1 MNQNFNCYLNRTKP
15 VKRISSLLTGLLIL
29 PTLAVAEPVNL
40 GAILPLS
47 GDMASWG
54 INVRR
59 GVDLAA
65 KSDSNIVT
73 HYEDEGFC
81 NTARALSAANDLVS
95 RRGTRFLLTGCLN
108 GTKVITPI
116 ATREKLLI
124 LSGGL
129 LSGEEKHP
137 EVSSLLSLSGQIASE
152 GAELAKLVT
161 DKGHSKVAFVRYDDE
176 FTAAV
181 HRSLTKSLVERD
193 AKGAVLDFP
202 VASDFM
208 DYSSI
213 LTRARQQGADA
224 LLAYVG
230 EKQLLTLIKR
240 RNELGLKLATY
251 SGYIIESNAFTDAD
265 RKLLEGIVY
274 AYPELAAPEDP
285 ARIEFERKYHAEYG
299 ATERPISNTYFVYD
313 GINVFRK
320 AVQSCESKTPECIRN
335 YFLTK
340 GPFHG
345 ASGTFDYTE
354 SGFVNRR
361 FVVKTIRNGEFV
373 PLRAALE
380 NR

>member
-1 MNQNFNCYLNRTKP
+1 M
-15 VKRISSLLTGLLIL
+15 KRICCLLSGLFVL
-29 PTLAVAEPVNL
+29 PTLAFAEPVNL

-47 GDMASWG
+47 GDIASWG
-54 INVRR
+54 VNVRR

-65 KSDSNIVT
+65 QNDANIVT
-73 HYEDEGFC
+73 LYEDEGFC
-81 NTARALSAANDLVS
+81 NTARALNAANDLVS
-95 RRGTRFLLTGCLN
+95 RRGARFLLTGCLN
-108 GTKVITPI
+108 GTKVITPL

-129 LSGEEKHP
+129 LSGEEQQP

-161 DKGHSKVAFVRYDDE
+161 ESGHSKVAFVRYDDE
-176 FTAAV
+176 FTTAV
-181 HRSLTKSLVERD
+181 HRSLSSSLVERN
-193 AKGAVLDFP
+193 AKSLVLDFP

-208 DYSSI
+208 DFSSI

-230 EKQLLTLIKR
+230 EKQLLTLLKR
-240 RNELGLKLATY
+240 RNELGLKLATF
-251 SGYIIESNAFTDAD
+251 SGYIIESNAFSEAD

-299 ATERPISNTYFVYD
+299 ATERPNSNTYFVYD
-313 GINVFRK
+313 GINIFRK
-320 AVQSCESKTPECIRN
+320 AVQFCEPKTPDCIRN

-345 ASGTFDYTE
+345 ASGTFNYTD

-373 PLRAALE
+373 PLHAALE
-380 NR
+380 SR